1 MVHNLNYNEQ
11 TGKHSFF
18 SVKEKA
24 KHGLGQIISDH
35 LTSAEAIIH
44 AGLNYEVEKR
54 PLFTYDTAN
63 NKQSINSKSSSHKNS
78 QNSNTELIIP
88 EIEVPDYYATVRSDT
103 EQVLGVVGNDY
114 EIVQNVNAFS
124 FFDAIVASRKGI
136 LYETAGALG
145 KGERI
150 FITAKLP
157 DYIKVGRE
165 DLIEQYLFLTNSHD
179 GLGSIT
185 AAFTPVR
192 IVCQN
197 TLNAALK
204 SSSNRVK
211 IRHTASTAEKLKGA
225 QQILG
230 RSMLQPVELEDV
242 FNRLARVKITDRE
255 VKQLIGQAMA
265 PNKEVIENIQNER
278 QEELSAAFNN
288 TVSSVTEYALTS
300 PSQQEPTTKGT
311 LFGAY
316 KAVTGYFQDVRN
328 YKDGEAKLKSI
339 MYGTGLQKS

>member
-1 MVHNLNYNEQ
+1 MAHNINYNEK

-24 KHGLGQIISDH
+24 WHGLGQIISDYP
-35 LTSAEAIIH
+35 TSAEAIIQ

-63 NKQSINSKSSSHKNS
+63 NNLNKEQKSSSDNNS
-78 QNSNTELIIP
+78 SQSSSTKLIIP
-88 EIEVPDYYATVRSDT
+88 EIEVPDYYATVRTDT
-103 EQVLGVVGNDY
+103 KQVLGVVGNDY
-114 EIVQNVNAFS
+114 EVVQNVNAFS
-124 FFDAIVASRKGI
+124 FFDAIVESRKGI

-157 DYIKVGRE
+157 DYIKVGRN
-165 DLIEQYLFLTNSHD
+165 DLIEQYLLLTTSHD

-204 SSSNRVK
+204 SSSNTIK
-211 IRHTASTAEKLKGA
+211 IRHTASAAEKLKGA

-230 RSMLQPVELEDV
+230 SSMLQSVELEAV
-242 FNRLARVKITDRE
+242 FNRWARVKITDRE
-255 VKQLIGQAMA
+255 VKQLIQLAMA
-265 PNKEVIENIQNER
+265 PNKEVLENIQNER
-278 QEELSAAFNN
+278 QE
-288 TVSSVTEYALTS
+288 
-300 PSQQEPTTKGT
+300 GT
-311 LFGAY
+311 ICHL
-316 KAVTGYFQDVRN
+316 
-328 YKDGEAKLKSI
+328 
-339 MYGTGLQKS
+339 